1 MSMYYK
7 IGNKGSKEIC
17 RETYVCVPKK
27 KQFGLLNENKENER
41 ETMVMK
47 KINPRFGAL
56 QVQTKD
62 TRMTRMTDVTVAA
75 ED

>member
-1 MSMYYK
+1 MYYK

-17 RETYVCVPKK
+17 RETYVCVPKT
-27 KQFGLLNENKENER
+27 KQFGLLNVDKENER
-41 ETMVMK
+41 ETMVMNK
-47 KINPRFGAL
+47 NSSRFGASKI
-56 QVQTKD
+56 QIKD

>member
-17 RETYVCVPKK
+17 RETYVCLPKPR
-27 KQFGLLNENKENER
+27 QFGFLTETKENDR
-41 ETMVMK
+41 ATMVVN
-47 KINPRFGAL
+47 KINPRFGGSRE
-56 QVQTKD
+56 QMQD
-62 TRMTRMTDVTVAA
+62 IGMTRMTDVTVAA